1 MQDTVAIDS
10 VVSIQKFEEVT
21 DAHKHLITEAQ
32 YACAM
37 GPNDSTVT
45 LGQCQSSDMMNGD
58 QQSVTQAQYECD
70 MDAFTV
76 QNQLEAVMDADK
88 QIFTQDQYCGGAT
101 DSVAVTQSQ
110 FEAVMDVDKQI
121 FTQDQY
127 CGGASVTQ
135 D

>member
-10 VVSIQKFEEVT
+10 VVSIRKFEEVT

-32 YACAM
+32 YTCAM
-37 GPNDSTVT
+37 GPNDATVT

-70 MDAFTV
+70 MDAFTA
-76 QNQLEAVMDADK
+76 EAVMDADK
-88 QIFTQDQYCGGAT
+88 SLFTQDQYCGGAT
-101 DSVAVTQSQ
+101 DSAAVTQSQ
-110 FEAVMDVDKQI
+110 FEAVMDVDKQLW
-121 FTQDQY
+121 TQDQY
-127 CGGASVTQ
+127 CGGASATQ

>member
-1 MQDTVAIDS
+1 
-10 VVSIQKFEEVT
+10 
-21 DAHKHLITEAQ
+21 
-32 YACAM
+32 
-37 GPNDSTVT
+37 
-45 LGQCQSSDMMNGD
+45 MMNGD

-88 QIFTQDQYCGGAT
+88 QIFTQDQYCGGPT

-127 CGGASVTQ
+127 CGGASVTK